1 MAHALAPVA
10 LVAQTPR
17 ILAHAIAVLQAIQP
31 VPCRATDPAPST
43 QGWHHHK
50 VGGMALGQACEWQ
63 VLRTYSDYITN
74 MASLRCERSTCE
86 LPAVAHNHDTLTM
99 VPVLL
104 PAAIV
109 FNAAITWCMH
119 TLLMGKGW
127 RYQVQASQQPIRVVS
142 AYGLDQASR
151 DASGT

>member
-1 MAHALAPVA
+1 MAGAA
-10 LVAQTPR
+10 
-17 ILAHAIAVLQAIQP
+17 
-31 VPCRATDPAPST
+31 
-43 QGWHHHK
+43 
-50 VGGMALGQACEWQ
+50 
-63 VLRTYSDYITN
+63 YSDYVTN

-99 VPVLL
+99 VSVLL

-127 RYQVQASQQPIRVVS
+127 RYQVQASQQPIRVVPLTDLIKLQGMPLAPETNWPCTRRPLPS
-142 AYGLDQASR
+142 SP
-151 DASGT
+151 SK